1 MPRVRGLSTRPVK
14 KKILQFAEDAPSGEI
29 EDKEND
35 DAENGDPLDG
45 VLAKDGRDA
54 APELDSP
61 RRRQLEEEEEAFM
74 SAREHKKS
82 MLKAQKAKKK
92 HKLQLRLHNAKMARW
107 GDKKRWPSQKKP
119 FLAAARMYEAIVEMG
134 NADLMLALA
143 ERDAARAEASVFA
156 CEIGLLELES
166 AS

>member
-35 DAENGDPLDG
+35 DPLDG

-74 SAREHKKS
+74 SAREDKKS
-82 MLKAQKAKKK
+82 MLKALQKAKKK

-143 ERDAARAEASVFA
+143 DWDAARAEASVFA